1 MEIFAA
7 EGWRGFTFDSI
18 ARAAG
23 VGKSSLYLRYS
34 SREELLLDVLETHGY
49 TTADND
55 HDLGSIDADLSDF
68 ARSYA
73 QWLDGPAGLWSIRL
87 SLEARLNPELAEL
100 IWSHTGVQ
108 VSQAHRIVR
117 RAKQRGEIPPNAS
130 TAVILDALLG
140 ALVHHTMSAPS
151 REPFSTANGRRF
163 VDELTRSIL
172 DGVRQPAA
180 TFQQPAVRRTTQKPS
195 KLDGAGEL
203 RDRNIAVP
211 DLLKPVSVG
220 LEIEPSPT
228 KPGDAMCH
236 ADLLVPRLKSSTN
249 IRPES

>member
-1 MEIFAA
+1 MCAGDAGAHDGNISAMATPAEQTPSPIRKPTGRKRDTRVHDRIRQAGMELFAA

-23 VGKSSLYLRYS
+23 VGKSSVYLRYS
-34 SREELLLDVLETHGY
+34 SREELLLDVLETYGY

-55 HDLGSIDADLSDF
+55 HDLGSIDADLRDF

-100 IWSHTGVQ
+100 MWSHLNVQ
-108 VSQAHRIVR
+108 VSQAHAIVR
-117 RAKQRGEIPPNAS
+117 RAKQRGDIPPTAS

-140 ALVHHTMSAPS
+140 GLVHHTMSAPS

-172 DGVRQPAA
+172 DGVRQPGSA
-180 TFQQPAVRRTTQKPS
+180 TQQATGRKTAR
-195 KLDGAGEL
+195 
-203 RDRNIAVP
+203 
-211 DLLKPVSVG
+211 
-220 LEIEPSPT
+220 
-228 KPGDAMCH
+228 KPG
-236 ADLLVPRLKSSTN
+236 
-249 IRPES
+249 